1 MAVNQDQLNNHQ
13 FQKSDNI
20 NKVTANPS
28 LEADA
33 AENIQV
39 QGINTAQLTGQEGLE
54 LSNDLVQKTH
64 I

>member
-1 MAVNQDQLNNHQ
+1 MAVNNDQLNNHQ
-13 FQKSDNI
+13 FQKNDMT

-33 AENIQV
+33 SENIQI
-39 QGINTAQLTGQEGLE
+39 QGVNTLQVAGQEGLE
-54 LSNDLVQKTH
+54 LSNNLVQKTH

>member
-1 MAVNQDQLNNHQ
+1 MAVSIDQLNNHQ
-13 FQKSDNI
+13 FQKNDMI

-33 AENIQV
+33 EENIQV
-39 QGINTAQLTGQEGLE
+39 QGVNTLEFTGQEGLE
-54 LSNDLVQKTH
+54 LSNNLVQKTH